1 MTDLKPCPFCG
12 GEAKRSI
19 ETFERTIL
27 SWIYCTNC
35 GAAGGYRPTEA
46 EAIAAWNTRAERTCR
61 AELNEERNAITCSE
75 CGSIMLLKG
84 WEEFHDWTG
93 TTRISTFTTYP
104 HCPNC
109 GARVVGE

>member
-1 MTDLKPCPFCG
+1 MAYQGCSF
-12 GEAKRSI
+12 
-19 ETFERTIL
+19 
-27 SWIYCTNC
+27 
-35 GAAGGYRPTEA
+35 YRTEA
-46 EAIAAWNTRAERTCR
+46 EAAAAWNSRAERTCR

-75 CGSIMLLKG
+75 CGSTMLLKG

-109 GARVVGE
+109 GAGVVGE

>member
-1 MTDLKPCPFCG
+1 MTELLPCPFCG
-12 GEAKRSI
+12 GEAHTYRTMEVERRYVSI
-19 ETFERTIL
+19 CSKPFCV
-27 SWIYCTNC
+27 SV
-35 GAAGGYRPTEA
+35 GPFDTEA
-46 EAIAAWNTRAERTCR
+46 EAINAWNSRAERTCR

-75 CGSIMLLKG
+75 CGSTMLLKG